1 MEEDY
6 DWLYEMSNEFRNNYI
21 IRSTLTRRFH
31 TLAEQESRGDYQ
43 KYAQFIVG
51 PGKMFDHG
59 EFGSSIRL
67 QGLAGSAELE
77 RIRMEIANLPPL
89 PRPSMKKP
97 QTGGRKRKATKK
109 ARRKNRRLSRRNK

>member
-1 MEEDY
+1 MVEDNR
-6 DWLYEMSNEFRNNYI
+6 WLNQMSNEFRNNYI
-21 IRSTLTRRFH
+21 IRSNLRRRFH
-31 TLAEQESRGDYQ
+31 ALAWEESGGDSQ
-43 KYAQFIVG
+43 KYAQLIVG
-51 PGKMFDHG
+51 PGNMFEHG
-59 EFGSSIRL
+59 EYGRSIPL
-67 QGLAGSAELE
+67 QGLEGSGELE

>member
-6 DWLYEMSNEFRNNYI
+6 DWLYEMSNEFRNKYI
-21 IRSTLTRRFH
+21 IRNTLTRRFH
-31 TLAEQESRGDYQ
+31 TLAEQESEGDHQ
-43 KYAQFIVG
+43 KRAQLVVG

-59 EFGSSIRL
+59 EFGRSIRL

-77 RIRMEIANLPPL
+77 RIRREIADLPPL
-89 PRPSMKKP
+89 PPPSMKKP

-109 ARRKNRRLSRRNK
+109 SRRLSRRNK